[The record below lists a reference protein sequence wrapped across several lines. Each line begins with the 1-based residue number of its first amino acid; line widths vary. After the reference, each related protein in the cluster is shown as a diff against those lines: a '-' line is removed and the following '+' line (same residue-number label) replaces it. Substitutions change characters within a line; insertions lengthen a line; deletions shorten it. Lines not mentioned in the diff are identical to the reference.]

1 MAKTSLKQSP
11 PFSVTDPNKVLNFCS
26 NKLKP
31 LLGNYELGYKE
42 IQKDSNRH
50 IFALIIK
57 NSGSSSTPDDRGNRH
72 HIIPLLST
80 KSDNYWIN
88 ISLTFLPEASKPK
101 IKPNNFQFS
110 GVSIR
115 VFKGALASVDKEPVL
130 RAEWDALKND
140 NNHAQPHWHVYK
152 SFQTA
157 DSNTFKE
164 SDFTSSLILSNE
176 VKDFGEII
184 EELNLGGSQKR
195 IFENLEETN
204 LENNQENSTDNSWD
218 SSTKFHFAMASQWH
232 TKENHRVVLDK
243 EALLYDWLVGC
254 VQYIIEQLK
263 YVSGSR

>member
-1 MAKTSLKQSP
+1 M
-11 PFSVTDPNKVLNFCS
+11 
-26 NKLKP
+26 
-31 LLGNYELGYKE
+31 YELGYKE
-42 IQKDSNRH
+42 IQKDSNCH

-57 NSGSSSTPDDRGNRH
+57 NSSSAITPDDRGNRH

-88 ISLTFLPEASKPK
+88 ISLTFLPNQSKQK
-101 IKPNNFQFS
+101 IKPDNFQFS

-115 VFKGALASVDKEPVL
+115 IFRGALASLDKEPVL
-130 RAEWDALKND
+130 RAEWDALKDD

-152 SFQTA
+152 SFQRD

-164 SDFTSSLILSNE
+164 LDFTSSLTVSNE
-176 VKDFGEII
+176 VKDFREII
-184 EELNLGGSQKR
+184 EELDLGEDQKE
-195 IFENLEETN
+195 IFENPEEANPESTY
-204 LENNQENSTDNSWD
+204 EKFTDNSWD

-254 VQYIIEQLK
+254 VQYIIDQLK